1 MPAGILLL
9 IFILTIWNP
18 ANLALQAAS
27 TLSSIGSRSTVSIV
41 ILVTRFLI
49 TSVGLAAGIALSLR
63 RPGAI
68 WLAKLAL
75 ALFAIEAVARLST
88 RVDLGSAP
96 PGTRL
101 PLAIFV
107 VAHNAAWFAY
117 IGLSRRV
124 SAVYGLESRS
134 RSDSA
139 GLQRGGKRS
148 F

>member
-1 MPAGILLL
+1 MPVGILFL

-18 ANLALQAAS
+18 ASLALQAAS
-27 TLSSIGSRSTVSIV
+27 TLSNIETRSTVSIV
-41 ILVTRFLI
+41 FLAVRLLI
-49 TSVGLAAGIALSLR
+49 TSVGVAAGIALSLR
-63 RPGAI
+63 RPGGV

-107 VAHNAAWFAY
+107 IAHNAAWFAY
-117 IGLSRRV
+117 LRISRRV
-124 SAVYGLESRS
+124 EAVYGLESQS
-134 RSDSA
+134 R
-139 GLQRGGKRS
+139 RS

>member
-1 MPAGILLL
+1 MPVGILFL
-9 IFILTIWNP
+9 IFILAIWNP
-18 ANLALQAAS
+18 ANLALHAAS
-27 TLSSIGSRSTVSIV
+27 TLSNIEARSTVSIV
-41 ILVTRFLI
+41 FLVARLLI

-63 RPGAI
+63 RPGGI

-107 VAHNAAWFAY
+107 IAHNAAWFAY
-117 IGLSRRV
+117 LRLSRRV
-124 SAVYGLESRS
+124 EAIYGLESQS
-134 RSDSA
+134 RNE
-139 GLQRGGKRS
+139 QRL
-148 F
+148 

>member
-1 MPAGILLL
+1 MPVGILFL

-27 TLSSIGSRSTVSIV
+27 TLSNIETRPTVSIV
-41 ILVTRFLI
+41 FLAVRLLI
-49 TSVGLAAGIALSLR
+49 TSVGVAAGIALSLR
-63 RPGAI
+63 RPGGV

-107 VAHNAAWFAY
+107 IAHNAAWFAY
-117 IGLSRRV
+117 LRLSRRV
-124 SAVYGLESRS
+124 EAVYGLESQS
-134 RSDSA
+134 RNDSVR
-139 GLQRGGKRS
+139 L
-148 F
+148 

>member
-1 MPAGILLL
+1 MPVGILFL

-27 TLSSIGSRSTVSIV
+27 TLSNIETRSTVSIV
-41 ILVTRFLI
+41 FLAVRLLI
-49 TSVGLAAGIALSLR
+49 TSVGVAAGIALSLQ
-63 RPGAI
+63 RPGGV

-75 ALFAIEAVARLST
+75 ALFAIEAVARMST

-107 VAHNAAWFAY
+107 IAHNAAWFAY
-117 IGLSRRV
+117 LRLSRRV
-124 SAVYGLESRS
+124 EAVYGLESQS
-134 RSDSA
+134 R
-139 GLQRGGKRS
+139 RS

>member
-1 MPAGILLL
+1 MPVGILLL
-9 IFILTIWNP
+9 IFVLTIWNP
-18 ANLALQAAS
+18 SNLALQATS
-27 TLSSIGSRSTVSIV
+27 TLSGIGLRPTALIAF
-41 ILVTRFLI
+41 LVARFLI
-49 TSVGLAAGIALSLR
+49 TSVGLAAGIALWLR
-63 RPGAI
+63 RPGGI

-75 ALFAIEAVARLST
+75 ALSTIEAVARLST

-117 IGLSRRV
+117 IRLSRRV

-134 RSDSA
+134 RSESA
-139 GLQRGGKRS
+139 GL
-148 F
+148 

>member
-1 MPAGILLL
+1 MPVGILFL

-27 TLSSIGSRSTVSIV
+27 TLSNIETRPTVSIV
-41 ILVTRFLI
+41 FLAVRLLI
-49 TSVGLAAGIALSLR
+49 TSVGVAAGIALSLR
-63 RPGAI
+63 RPGGV

-107 VAHNAAWFAY
+107 IAHNAAWFAY
-117 IGLSRRV
+117 LRLSRRV
-124 SAVYGLESRS
+124 EAVYGLESPSRRS
-134 RSDSA
+134 V
-139 GLQRGGKRS
+139 
-148 F
+148 

>member
-1 MPAGILLL
+1 MPVGILLL

-27 TLSSIGSRSTVSIV
+27 ALSNIGSRSTASTVF
-41 ILVTRFLI
+41 LVARLLI
-49 TSVGLAAGIALSLR
+49 TSIGLAAGIALSLR
-63 RPGAI
+63 RAGGI
-68 WLAKLAL
+68 WLARLAL

-88 RVDLGSAP
+88 RVDLDSAP

-117 IGLSRRV
+117 LRLSRRV
-124 SAVYGLESRS
+124 SAVYGLESQS
-134 RSDSA
+134 RSGSA
-139 GLQRGGKRS
+139 GP
-148 F
+148 

>member
-1 MPAGILLL
+1 MPVGILLL
-9 IFILTIWNP
+9 SFILTIWNP

-27 TLSSIGSRSTVSIV
+27 TLSDIGSRSTVSIV
-41 ILVTRFLI
+41 FLVARLLI

-63 RPGAI
+63 RTGGI

-75 ALFAIEAVARLST
+75 ALFALEAVTRLST
-88 RVDLGSAP
+88 RVDVGSAP

-117 IGLSRRV
+117 LRISRRV
-124 SAVYGLESRS
+124 EATYGLESQS
-134 RSDSA
+134 RNE
-139 GLQRGGKRS
+139 
-148 F
+148 

>member
-1 MPAGILLL
+1 MPVGILFL

-18 ANLALQAAS
+18 ANLALHAAS
-27 TLSSIGSRSTVSIV
+27 TLSNIETRSTVSIV
-41 ILVTRFLI
+41 FLAVRLLI
-49 TSVGLAAGIALSLR
+49 TSVGVAAGIALSLR
-63 RPGAI
+63 RPGGV

-107 VAHNAAWFAY
+107 IAHNAAWFAY
-117 IGLSRRV
+117 LRLSRRV
-124 SAVYGLESRS
+124 EAIYGLESQS
-134 RSDSA
+134 RNE
-139 GLQRGGKRS
+139 LR
-148 F
+148 